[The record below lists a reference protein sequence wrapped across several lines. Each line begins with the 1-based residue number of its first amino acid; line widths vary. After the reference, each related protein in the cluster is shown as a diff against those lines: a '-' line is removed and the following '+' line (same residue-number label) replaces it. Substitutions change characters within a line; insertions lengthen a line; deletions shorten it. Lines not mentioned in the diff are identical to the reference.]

1 MTQTV
6 VILAAGL
13 GTRLGRPFPKP
24 LTRLA
29 DGTSILER
37 QQVLL
42 RDCLGADVRLHVVV
56 GFKMELVM
64 EASPGCLFVY
74 NEVFDSTNTAKS
86 LLRALRASPDG
97 PVLWLNGD
105 VVFGSAVLDQIEPLV
120 GGEESFICV
129 FPGDVGAEEVTYLVD
144 DQGCIAGIGKELA
157 GGLGEAIGINYVSAR
172 DKGRLIEGLERCADS
187 DYFEQGIEFA
197 IGDGARFRALDIGVG
212 SAVEVDVEEDLVRAN
227 TLASSPLIDP

>member
-37 QQVLL
+37 QQRLL
-42 RDCLGADVRLHVVV
+42 REQLGEDVRIHVVV

-74 NEVFDSTNTAKS
+74 NELFDSTNTAKS

-97 PVLWLNGD
+97 SVLWLNGD
-105 VVFGSAVLDQIEPLV
+105 VVFDPSVLERIGPRVGSD
-120 GGEESFICV
+120 ESFVCV
-129 FPGDVGAEEVTYLVD
+129 FPGEVGTEEVTYLLD
-144 DQGCIAGIGKELA
+144 DGERIAAIGKELP

-172 DKGRLIEGLERCADS
+172 DKARLIDGLERCAES
-187 DYFEQGIEFA
+187 DYFERGIEFA
-197 IGDGARFRALDIGVG
+197 IGEGVEFTAVDIGAG
-212 SAVEVDVEEDLVRAN
+212 TAVEVDVEEDLVRAN
-227 TLASSPLIDP
+227 SLT

>member
-29 DGTSILER
+29 DGSSILER
-37 QQVLL
+37 QQRLL
-42 RDCLGADVRLHVVV
+42 RERLGDDVRIHVVV

-74 NEVFDSTNTAKS
+74 NELFDSTNTAKS

-105 VVFGSAVLDQIEPLV
+105 VVFDPAVLERITPLMTRD
-120 GGEESFICV
+120 ESFVCV
-129 FPGDVGAEEVTYLVD
+129 FPGEVGVEEVTYLLD
-144 DQGCIAGIGKELA
+144 DDGRISSIGKELP
-157 GGLGEAIGINYVSAR
+157 GGLGEAIGINYVSGR
-172 DKGRLIEGLERCADS
+172 DKGALLDGLERCSDS
-187 DYFEQGIEFA
+187 DYFERGIELA
-197 IGDGARFRALDIGVG
+197 IRDGAVFAAVDIGAG
-212 SAVEVDVEEDLVRAN
+212 TAVEVDVEEDLIRAN
-227 TLASSPLIDP
+227 SLT

>member
-37 QQVLL
+37 QQRLL
-42 RDCLGADVRLHVVV
+42 RERLGEDVRIHVVV

-74 NEVFDSTNTAKS
+74 NELFDSTNTAKS
-86 LLRALRASPDG
+86 LLRALRASPEG

-105 VVFGSAVLDQIEPLV
+105 VVFDPAVLERIAPKV

-129 FPGDVGAEEVTYLVD
+129 FPGEIGAEEVTYLLD
-144 DQGCIAGIGKELA
+144 GDGRIASLGKELP
-157 GGLGEAIGINYVSAR
+157 GGLGEAIGINYVAER
-172 DKGRLIEGLERCADS
+172 DKAALIDGLERCTEG
-187 DYFEQGIEFA
+187 DYFERGIEYAIREGAVFA
-197 IGDGARFRALDIGVG
+197 AVDIGAG
-212 SAVEVDVEEDLVRAN
+212 TAVEVDVEEDLIRAN
-227 TLASSPLIDP
+227 TLT